1 MPKLTEQ
8 TRKQSSNCIKIM
20 KLLTYLTSDHQQ
32 RAAFIHNNKAVDL
45 EDFGEI
51 VNFPL
56 PSTILELIDMGFEVI
71 DEIHSLLGDVTEVEL
86 NEISYDLDEIQI
98 LAPIPKPRKNI
109 IGIGLNYTEHVAESA
124 RTLDTTGK
132 LPQKPIIFSK
142 PPTTVTGPNTNI
154 LLNPKLTQQLDWEVE
169 LAVVI
174 GKKGKYVAKEDAMDY
189 VFGYTIIN
197 DISARDC
204 RREGQW
210 IVSKGQDTFAPM
222 GPYLITKDEIE
233 NPHNLNLSLK
243 LNGVEKQNS
252 NTKFMLFNINDLIE
266 DLSTVFTI
274 EPGDIIAT
282 GTPAGVGAGR
292 NPQEWMKD
300 GDVVECYVEKIG
312 KLTNTVKEIR
322 F

>member
-1 MPKLTEQ
+1 
-8 TRKQSSNCIKIM
+8 M
-20 KLLTYLTSDHQQ
+20 KLLTYKANGSDES
-32 RAAFIHNNKAVDL
+32 RLGFKYNNRVIDMQ
-45 EDFGEI
+45 DFGDI
-51 VNFPL
+51 SNFPL
-56 PSTILELIDMGFEVI
+56 PDNMLGLIDMGFEVI
-71 DEIHSLLGDVTEVEL
+71 EEINEMIIETPENFFDEIALDF
-86 NEISYDLDEIQI
+86 DEIQI

-142 PPTTVTGPNTNI
+142 PPTTVTGTNTNI

-169 LAVVI
+169 LAVVMS
-174 GKKGKYVAKEDAMDY
+174 KKGKYVAKENALDY

-222 GPYLITKDEIE
+222 GPYLVTKDEIE

-243 LNGVEKQNS
+243 LNGIEKQNS
-252 NTKFMLFNINDLIE
+252 NTQFMLFNINDLIE
-266 DLSTVFTI
+266 DLSAVFTL
-274 EPGDIIAT
+274 EAGDIIAT

-312 KLTNTVKEIR
+312 NLTNTVKEI
-322 F
+322 

>member
-1 MPKLTEQ
+1 
-8 TRKQSSNCIKIM
+8 M
-20 KLLTYLTSDHQQ
+20 KLLTYKTQETEPRLG
-32 RAAFIHNNKAVDL
+32 FIHNNQVIDM

-51 VNFPL
+51 SNFPL
-56 PSTILELIDMGFEVI
+56 PTTMLELIDMGFELV
-71 DEIHSLLGDVTEVEL
+71 EEL
-86 NEISYDLDEIQI
+86 NDMIAETDPTFFEEIAYEMDEVTF

-124 RTLDTTGK
+124 RGLDTSGK

-142 PPTTVTGPNTNI
+142 PPTTVTATNTEIIKNT
-154 LLNPKLTQQLDWEVE
+154 KLTSQLDWEVE

-189 VFGYTIIN
+189 VFGYTVIN
-197 DISARDC
+197 DVSARDC

-222 GPYLITKDEIE
+222 GPILVTKDEIE

-243 LNGVEKQNS
+243 VNGIEKQHANS
-252 NTKFMLFNINDLIE
+252 KFMLFNINELIE
-266 DLSTVFTI
+266 DLSIVFTI

-292 NPQEWMKD
+292 NPQEWLYD
-300 GDVVECYVEKIG
+300 GDVVEATVEGIG
-312 KLTNTVKEIR
+312 TIVNTVKEI
-322 F
+322 

>member
-1 MPKLTEQ
+1 
-8 TRKQSSNCIKIM
+8 M
-20 KLLTYLTSDHQQ
+20 KLLTYLTSENEQ
-32 RAAFIHNNKAVDL
+32 RAAFVHNNKAVDL
-45 EDFGEI
+45 EDFGELT
-51 VNFPL
+51 NFPL
-56 PSTILELIDMGFEVI
+56 PNTLLELIDMGIEVI
-71 DEIHSLLGDVTEVEL
+71 DEINSLVADVSETEL
-86 NEISYDLDEIQI
+86 NEISYDLNEITI
-98 LAPIPKPRKNI
+98 VAPIPKPRKNI

-132 LPQKPIIFSK
+132 LPTKPIIFSK
-142 PPTTVTGPNTNI
+142 PPTTVTGPNTNV
-154 LLNPKLTQQLDWEVE
+154 LLNTKLTQQLDWEVE

-174 GKKGKYVAKEDAMDY
+174 GKKGKYVAKQDALDY
-189 VFGYTIIN
+189 VFGYTILN

-222 GPYLITKDEIE
+222 GPFLITKDEIE

-252 NTKFMLFNINDLIE
+252 NTQFMLFNINDLIE
-266 DLSTVFTI
+266 DLSIVFTL

-292 NPQEWMKD
+292 NPQEWMKN
-300 GDVVECYVEKIG
+300 GDVMECFVEGIG
-312 KLTNTVKEIR
+312 TLTNTVKEI
-322 F
+322 

>member
-1 MPKLTEQ
+1 
-8 TRKQSSNCIKIM
+8 M
-20 KLLTYLTSDHQQ
+20 KLLTYITSDKEQ
-32 RAAFIHNNKAVDL
+32 RAAFVHNNKAVDL
-45 EDFGEI
+45 ADFGE
-51 VNFPL
+51 VANFPL
-56 PSTILELIDMGFEVI
+56 PSTILELIDMGSEVVA
-71 DEIHSLLGDVTEVEL
+71 EINALLEDVSEAEL
-86 NEISYDLDEIQI
+86 DEISYDLNDIQI
-98 LAPIPKPRKNI
+98 TAPIPKPRKNI

-142 PPTTVTGPNTNI
+142 PPTTVTGPGTNI
-154 LLNPKLTQQLDWEVE
+154 LLNPRLTQQLDWEVE

-174 GKKGKYVAKEDAMDY
+174 GKKGKYVPKDQALDH
-189 VFGYTIIN
+189 VFGYTIVN

-222 GPYLITKDEIE
+222 GPYLVTKDEIE

-243 LNGVEKQNS
+243 LNGIEKQNS
-252 NTKFMLFNINDLIE
+252 NTALMLFNINDLVE
-266 DLSTVFTI
+266 DLSTVFTL

-292 NPQEWMKD
+292 SPQEWMKD
-300 GDVVECYVEKIG
+300 GDVVECYVEHIG
-312 KLTNTVKEIR
+312 TLVNTVKEI
-322 F
+322 

>member
-1 MPKLTEQ
+1 
-8 TRKQSSNCIKIM
+8 M
-20 KLLTYLTSDHQQ
+20 KLLTYKTADTEPRLG
-32 RAAFIHNNKAVDL
+32 FIHNNQVIDM

-51 VNFPL
+51 SNFPL
-56 PSTILELIDMGFEVI
+56 PTSMLELIDLGFELV
-71 DEIHSLLGDVTEVEL
+71 EEL
-86 NEISYDLDEIQI
+86 NDMIAETEAELFNEIAYEMDEVTF

-142 PPTTVTGPNTNI
+142 PPTTVTATNTEIIKNT
-154 LLNPKLTQQLDWEVE
+154 KLTSQLDWEVE

-174 GKKGKYVAKEDAMDY
+174 GKKGKCVPKADALDY
-189 VFGYTIIN
+189 VFGYTVIN

-222 GPYLITKDEIE
+222 GPILVTKDEIK
-233 NPHNLNLSLK
+233 NPHHLNLSLRV
-243 LNGVEKQNS
+243 NGIEKQNS
-252 NTKFMLFNINDLIE
+252 NTKFLLFNINDLIE
-266 DLSTVFTI
+266 DLSTVFTL

-282 GTPAGVGAGR
+282 GTPSGVGAGR
-292 NPQEWMKD
+292 DPQEWLYD
-300 GDVVECYVEKIG
+300 GDLIEATVEGIG
-312 KLTNTVKEIR
+312 TIVNTVKEI
-322 F
+322 

>member
-1 MPKLTEQ
+1 
-8 TRKQSSNCIKIM
+8 M
-20 KLLTYLTSDHQQ
+20 KLLTSTLKEINEP
-32 RAAFIHNNKAVDL
+32 RLGFIHNNQVIDM

-51 VNFPL
+51 SNFPL
-56 PSTILELIDMGFEVI
+56 PSTMLELIDMGFELV
-71 DEIHSLLGDVTEVEL
+71 EEL
-86 NEISYDLDEIQI
+86 NDMLAETEPAFLEEIAYEMDEVIF

-142 PPTTVTGPNTNI
+142 PPTTVTATNTNI
-154 LLNPKLTQQLDWEVE
+154 IKNTKLTSQLDWEVE

-174 GKKGKYVAKEDAMDY
+174 GKKGKYVPKANAMDY
-189 VFGYTIIN
+189 VFGYTVIN

-222 GPYLITKDEIE
+222 GPILVTKDEIE

-243 LNGVEKQNS
+243 VNGVEKQNS
-252 NTKFMLFNINDLIE
+252 NTKFLLFNINDLIE
-266 DLSTVFTI
+266 DLSIVFTL

-292 NPQEWMKD
+292 NPQEWLHD
-300 GDVVECYVEKIG
+300 GDVVEATVEGIG
-312 KLTNTVKEIR
+312 TIVNTVKEISI
-322 F
+322 

>member
-1 MPKLTEQ
+1 
-8 TRKQSSNCIKIM
+8 M
-20 KLLTYLTSDHQQ
+20 KLLTYKTTETEPRLG
-32 RAAFIHNNKAVDL
+32 FIHNNQVIDM

-51 VNFPL
+51 SNFPL
-56 PSTILELIDMGFEVI
+56 PDNMLDLIDMGM
-71 DEIHSLLGDVTEVEL
+71 EIVNEL
-86 NEISYDLDEIQI
+86 NDMIADTEPSFFEEIAYEMDEVTF

-124 RTLDTTGK
+124 RNLDTTGK

-142 PPTTVTGPNTNI
+142 PPTTITATNTEVIKNT
-154 LLNPKLTQQLDWEVE
+154 KLTAQLDWEVE

-174 GKKGKYVAKEDAMDY
+174 GKKGKYVPKEEAMDY

-222 GPYLITKDEIE
+222 GPILVTQDEIE

-243 LNGVEKQNS
+243 VNGVEKQNS
-252 NTKFMLFNINDLIE
+252 NTKFLLFNINDLIE
-266 DLSTVFTI
+266 DLSTVFTL

-292 NPQEWMKD
+292 NPQEWLYD
-300 GDVVECYVEKIG
+300 GDVMEATVEGIG
-312 KLTNTVKEIR
+312 TIVNTIKEIAK
-322 F
+322 

>member
-1 MPKLTEQ
+1 
-8 TRKQSSNCIKIM
+8 M
-20 KLLTYLTSDHQQ
+20 KLLTYLTSDNEQ
-32 RAAFIHNNKAVDL
+32 RAAFVHNNKAVDL
-45 EDFGEI
+45 EDFGELT
-51 VNFPL
+51 NFPL
-56 PSTILELIDMGFEVI
+56 PNILLELIDMGIEVI
-71 DEIHSLLGDVTEVEL
+71 DEINSLVADVSETEL
-86 NEISYDLDEIQI
+86 NEISYDLNELTIV
-98 LAPIPKPRKNI
+98 APIPKPRKNI

-132 LPQKPIIFSK
+132 LPTKPIIFSK
-142 PPTTVTGPNTNI
+142 PPTTVTGPNTNV
-154 LLNPKLTQQLDWEVE
+154 LLNTKLTQQLDWEVE

-174 GKKGKYVAKEDAMDY
+174 GKKGKYVAKQDALDY
-189 VFGYTIIN
+189 VFGYTILN

-222 GPYLITKDEIE
+222 GPFLITKDEIE

-252 NTKFMLFNINDLIE
+252 NTQFMLFNINDLIE
-266 DLSTVFTI
+266 DLSIVFTL

-292 NPQEWMKD
+292 NPQEWMKN
-300 GDVVECYVEKIG
+300 GDIMECFVEGIG
-312 KLTNTVKEIR
+312 TLTNTVKEI
-322 F
+322 

>member
-1 MPKLTEQ
+1 
-8 TRKQSSNCIKIM
+8 M
-20 KLLTYLTSDHQQ
+20 KLLTYKTADTEPRLG
-32 RAAFIHNNKAVDL
+32 FIHNNQVIDM

-51 VNFPL
+51 SNFPL
-56 PSTILELIDMGFEVI
+56 PNDMLDLIDLGFEI
-71 DEIHSLLGDVTEVEL
+71 IQEITEMVNETTE
-86 NEISYDLDEIQI
+86 NFFEEISYNMDEITI
-98 LAPIPKPRKNI
+98 LAPIEKPRKNI

-142 PPTTVTGPNTNI
+142 PPTTVTATNTNI
-154 LLNPKLTQQLDWEVE
+154 IKNTKLTSQLDWEVE

-174 GKKGKYVAKEDAMDY
+174 GKKGKYVPNANAMDY
-189 VFGYTIIN
+189 VFGYTVIN

-222 GPYLITKDEIE
+222 GPILVTKDEIE

-243 LNGVEKQNS
+243 VNGVEKQNS
-252 NTKFMLFNINDLIE
+252 NTKFLLFNINDLIE
-266 DLSTVFTI
+266 DLSIVFTL

-282 GTPAGVGAGR
+282 GTPSGVGAGR
-292 NPQEWMKD
+292 NPQEWLGD
-300 GDVVECYVEKIG
+300 GDVIEATVEGIG
-312 KLTNTVKEIR
+312 TIVNTVKE

>member
-1 MPKLTEQ
+1 
-8 TRKQSSNCIKIM
+8 M
-20 KLLTYLTSDHQQ
+20 KLLTYKTKDSEPRLG
-32 RAAFIHNNKAVDL
+32 FIYNNQVIDM

-51 VNFPL
+51 SNFPL
-56 PSTILELIDMGFEVI
+56 PTSMLELIDMGYELV
-71 DEIHSLLGDVTEVEL
+71 EEL
-86 NEISYDLDEIQI
+86 NDMISDTEQGLLDEIAYEMDEVTF

-142 PPTTVTGPNTNI
+142 PPTTVTATNTEIIKNT
-154 LLNPKLTQQLDWEVE
+154 KLTSQLDWEVE

-174 GKKGKYVAKEDAMDY
+174 GKKGKYVSKADAMDY
-189 VFGYTIIN
+189 VFGYTVIN

-222 GPYLITKDEIE
+222 GPILVTKDEIK
-233 NPHNLNLSLK
+233 NPHNLNLSLTV
-243 LNGVEKQNS
+243 NSIEKQNS
-252 NTKFMLFNINDLIE
+252 NTKFLLFNINELIE
-266 DLSTVFTI
+266 DLSTVFTL

-292 NPQEWMKD
+292 NPQEWLHD
-300 GDVVECYVEKIG
+300 GDVVEASVEGIG
-312 KLTNTVKEIR
+312 TIVNTVKEI
-322 F
+322 

>member
-1 MPKLTEQ
+1 
-8 TRKQSSNCIKIM
+8 M
-20 KLLTYLTSDHQQ
+20 KLLTYKTNISEARLG
-32 RAAFIHNNKAVDL
+32 FLHNNQVVDM
-45 EDFGEI
+45 EDFGET

-56 PSTILELIDMGFEVI
+56 PSDMLELIDMGVEVI
-71 DEIHSLLGDVTEVEL
+71 PEINYLL
-86 NEISYDLDEIQI
+86 NEIDANSLAEVSYSLDEITL
-98 LAPIPKPRKNI
+98 LAPIPTPRKNI

-142 PPTTVTGPNTNI
+142 PPTTVTGPNTNV

-169 LAVVI
+169 LAVII
-174 GKKGKYVAKEDAMDY
+174 GKKGKYVPKENAMDH

-222 GPYLITKDEIE
+222 GPYLVTADEIE

-252 NTKFMLFNINDLIE
+252 NTKFLLFNINDLIE

-292 NPQEWMKD
+292 SPQEFMKD
-300 GDVVECYVEKIG
+300 GDIIECTIPEIG
-312 KLTNTVKEIR
+312 TLVNTVKAI
-322 F
+322 

>member
-1 MPKLTEQ
+1 
-8 TRKQSSNCIKIM
+8 M
-20 KLLTYLTSDHQQ
+20 KLLTYSHKDSEARLG
-32 RAAFIHNNKAVDL
+32 FLFNDL
-45 EDFGEI
+45 VIDMEDFGE
-51 VNFPL
+51 VANFPL
-56 PSTILELIDMGFEVI
+56 PDDMLDLIDMGIEVI
-71 DEIHSLLGDVTEVEL
+71 DEINDLIAETPEEYITKIGVPFEAVTL
-86 NEISYDLDEIQI
+86 F
-98 LAPIPKPRKNI
+98 APIPRPRKNI
-109 IGIGLNYTEHVAESA
+109 IGIGLNYSEHVAESA

-142 PPTTVTGPNTNI
+142 PPTTVTATKTEVIKNT
-154 LLNPKLTQQLDWEVE
+154 KLTSQLDWEVE

-174 GKKGKYVAKEDAMDY
+174 GKTGKYVSKADALDY
-189 VFGYTIIN
+189 VFGYTVIN

-222 GPYLITKDEIE
+222 GPILVTKDEIE

-243 LNGVEKQNS
+243 VNGVEKQNS
-252 NTKFMLFNINDLIE
+252 NTKFLLFNINDLIE

-292 NPQEWMKD
+292 DPQEWLYD
-300 GDVVECYVEKIG
+300 GDVIEATVEGIG
-312 KLTNTVKEIR
+312 TIINTIKEI
-322 F
+322 

>member
-1 MPKLTEQ
+1 
-8 TRKQSSNCIKIM
+8 M
-20 KLLTYLTSDHQQ
+20 KLLTYKTNHSEDERLG
-32 RAAFIHNNKAVDL
+32 FIHNEKVVDM

-51 VNFPL
+51 ANFPL
-56 PSTILELIDMGFEVI
+56 PNTMLELIDLGFEI
-71 DEIHSLLGDVTEVEL
+71 IAEINDLIANTTESDFE
-86 NEISYDLDEIQI
+86 NISHNFDAITI
-98 LAPIPKPRKNI
+98 LAPIPYPRKNI

-142 PPTTVTGPNTNI
+142 PPTTVTATNTEIIKNT
-154 LLNPKLTQQLDWEVE
+154 KLTQQLDWEVE

-174 GKKGKYVAKEDAMDY
+174 SKKGKYVPKADALDY

-197 DISARDC
+197 DVSARDC

-222 GPYLITKDEIE
+222 GPILVTKDEIE

-243 LNGVEKQNS
+243 VNGVEKQNS
-252 NTKFMLFNINDLIE
+252 NTQFLLFNIHDLIE
-266 DLSTVFTI
+266 DLSTVFTL
-274 EPGDIIAT
+274 EAGDIIAT

-292 NPQEWMKD
+292 NPQEWLHD
-300 GDVVECYVEKIG
+300 GDVVEATVEGIG
-312 KLTNTVKEIR
+312 SIENTVKEI
-322 F
+322 

>member
-1 MPKLTEQ
+1 
-8 TRKQSSNCIKIM
+8 M
-20 KLLTYLTSDHQQ
+20 KLLTYQNNTDEQKIGIL
-32 RAAFIHNNKAVDL
+32 HNDIIIDIETLGFKTN
-45 EDFGEI
+45 ES
-51 VNFPL
+51 FPA
-56 PSTILELIDMGFEVI
+56 SMLELIDLGLEEVARI
-71 DEIHSLLGDVTEVEL
+71 KEVLDNANENVLAACSIPLSEVTL
-86 NEISYDLDEIQI
+86 

-124 RTLDTTGK
+124 RTLDTASE

-142 PPTTVTGPNTNI
+142 PPTTVTATHTDI

-174 GKKGKYVAKEDAMDY
+174 SKKGKYIKNEEALDY
-189 VFGYTIIN
+189 VFGYTVIN

-204 RREGQW
+204 RRSGQW

-222 GPYLITKDEIE
+222 GPVLVTKDEID

-252 NTKFMLFNINDLIE
+252 NTKYMLFNINDLIE
-266 DLSTVFTI
+266 DLSTVFTL
-274 EPGDIIAT
+274 EAGDIIAT

-292 NPQEWMKD
+292 NPQEWLSN
-300 GDVVECYVEKIG
+300 GDVIEATVEGIG
-312 KLTNTVKEIR
+312 TLINTVREIHP
-322 F
+322 